1 MNNHQINQTQ
11 LSPGP
16 LAGRGTSFIDF
27 DQISKSFEID
37 GQKVVALENVTFNL
51 SEGEFAAIIGPSGCG
66 KSTALRII
74 AALEEPNSGT
84 VTIAGQPP
92 TQQSTEHALGVAF
105 QDHALLPWLN
115 VAENIELPFRISGRP
130 VTAERIDELIS
141 LVGLTEFKSARP
153 KQLSGGMRQRVSIAR
168 ALALSPQLLLLDEPF
183 GSLDAVTRRRMNIE
197 LQRIWSEFRPSTLLV
212 THAVEEALF
221 LADRIF
227 VLTGRPGRLL
237 REVDVPFERPRTD
250 DTMRS
255 EFFHRMVDEMTAA
268 LDSTENAPQY
278 AVESLD

>member
-11 LSPGP
+11 LAPGP

-74 AALEEPNSGT
+74 AALEEPTSGT

-92 TQQSTEHALGVAF
+92 TQQSTEHGLGVAF